1 MLNEDSANVHSIG
14 FHERKN
20 FLSQPSCQ
28 PHDISHVACDTCVCG
43 AVSLTL
49 ASYDHQPDDLEHT
62 QIIFNLS
69 NGMAGSD
76 CGGNQL

>member
-20 FLSQPSCQ
+20 FLSQWSCQ

-43 AVSLTL
+43 VCVSL
-49 ASYDHQPDDLEHT
+49 ASYGHQGDYLDHT
-62 QIIFNLS
+62 KIIFNHGL
-69 NGMAGSD
+69 
-76 CGGNQL
+76 L